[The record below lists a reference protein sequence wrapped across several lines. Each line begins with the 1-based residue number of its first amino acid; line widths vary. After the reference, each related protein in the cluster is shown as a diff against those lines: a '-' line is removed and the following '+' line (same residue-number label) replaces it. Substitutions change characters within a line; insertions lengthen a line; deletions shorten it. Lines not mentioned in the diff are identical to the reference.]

1 MTNLT
6 DLWEDS
12 PAMRLLILL
21 IISTLCGM
29 VLAALTLM
37 LSLSRCG

>member
-21 IISTLCGM
+21 TTFTLCGM
-29 VLAALTLM
+29 VLAAAALM